1 MVYTPPSWVPRLN
14 RDIPDSIPICDFM
27 LDDKYG
33 RFPLKDSRPFFTDGV
48 SGESLTPFE
57 LKDRVDYLARGLS
70 QELGWHP
77 NQGTEWDKV
86 IAVFSAN
93 AIDTLPLAW
102 ATHRLG
108 GIQSP
113 ANAQYS
119 VAEVA
124 YQLKNSKAKCVFT
137 CLPLLKAT
145 LEATE
150 KVGIPKN
157 RVYLIELPKALTGDV
172 PDTGFKTVSQLVEQG
187 KKLPKLE
194 PLKWS
199 KGEGARRTAF
209 LCYSS
214 GTSGLPVC
222 QRFLHP
228 ATITLLLTILRKES

>member
-1 MVYTPPSWVPRLN
+1 MPFHPPSWVPQLAESP
-14 RDIPDSIPICDFM
+14 PDSISIHDFVFEE
-27 LDDKYG
+27 KYG
-33 RFPLKDSRPFFTDGV
+33 RFPLKDSRPFFTCGV
-48 SGESLTPFE
+48 SGDSVAPLD
-57 LKDRVDYLARGLS
+57 LKKRVDYLARGLAD
-70 QELGWHP
+70 ELGFQP
-77 NQGTEWDKV
+77 NAGSEWDKV

-93 AIDTLPLAW
+93 ALDNLPLAW

-124 YQLKNSKAKCVFT
+124 YQLKDSKAKAVFT
-137 CLPLLKAT
+137 CLPLLAT
-145 LEATE
+145 TMEAAA
-150 KVGIPKN
+150 KVGLPKN

-172 PDTGFKTVSQLVEQG
+172 PDTGLVTVNQLVERG
-187 KKLPKLE
+187 KKLPELE

-214 GTSGLPVC
+214 GTSGLPVRC
-222 QRFLHP
+222 SRSNH
-228 ATITLLLTILRKES
+228 S